1 MRCFDFIF
9 SFYRIH
15 LNLNLNLIFLQE
27 MKIVIRTR
35 KVIVLYIAILR
46 LCCIRMKLQNYEK
59 IVNSPCSLAKVVRVV

>member
-9 SFYRIH
+9 SF
-15 LNLNLNLIFLQE
+15 LSDSSEPESESDFLQE

-46 LCCIRMKLQNYEK
+46 LCCIR
-59 IVNSPCSLAKVVRVV
+59 A

>member
-9 SFYRIH
+9 SF
-15 LNLNLNLIFLQE
+15 LSDSSEPESESDFLQE
-27 MKIVIRTR
+27 MKIVRTR

-59 IVNSPCSLAKVVRVV
+59 DRK